1 MLHRLGVLNKLFI
14 IFLDGT
20 GMKHNSEET
29 VLHRACLE
37 KVPLK
42 IIRMLLDAAPS
53 MMITKEKPSELTPF
67 HLACNFHSP
76 TLVVQALLN
85 ANKKQAECMA
95 SDGTGG
101 AHLPL
106 HAACCNGALI
116 DVIKELLVAYP
127 TGALTTDEN
136 DKRLPLHLEC
146 MTRCESDVVCLL
158 LDAYR
163 SGVAKV
169 DVKGRTAL
177 HYAFISKADKKA
189 LDILIKTFPGAME
202 IHDDNGCLPDM
213 ALVLVQEEDEEDES
227 GD

>member
-1 MLHRLGVLNKLFI
+1 MLNQLGVLNELFT

-20 GMKHNSEET
+20 GMKNNSGET
-29 VLHRACLE
+29 VLHRACSE

-42 IIRMLLDAAPS
+42 IIRMLVDAAPS
-53 MMITKEKPSELTPF
+53 MMITKEKPSELTPL
-67 HLACNFHSP
+67 HLLCNFHSP
-76 TLVVQALLN
+76 TPVVQALLN

-95 SDGTGG
+95 GDGAGG
-101 AHLPL
+101 ACLPL
-106 HAACCNGALI
+106 HAACYNGALI

-163 SGVAKV
+163 SGMEKV

-177 HYAFISKADKKA
+177 HYAFTSKAEKRR
-189 LDILIKTFPGAME
+189 LIF
-202 IHDDNGCLPDM
+202 
-213 ALVLVQEEDEEDES
+213 
-227 GD
+227 